1 MENESNG
8 LKPIGMPIGMP
19 IGGAHWNARWM
30 DPLDGPIGEAQWR
43 ARWRAYNNMFPLQ
56 GVSTSCS
63 LKRSVIFK
71 MMMLSDG
78 RGSFIISHCIDSA

>member
-1 MENESNG
+1 
-8 LKPIGMPIGMP
+8 MPVGWTHWNARWN
-19 IGGAHWNARWM
+19 AHWNARWM
-30 DPLDGPIGEAQWR
+30 DPLECPLDGPIGEAQWR

-56 GVSTSCS
+56 GVSIPCS

-78 RGSFIISHCIDSA
+78 RGSFINITLY